1 MKLLSYSLAYF
12 IEIIK
17 LDETLITIF
26 IIVIMDIVFIRK
38 VKLCERKTR
47 GLISE
52 WTLVAAFYVGM
63 SKNI

>member
-26 IIVIMDIVFIRK
+26 IIVIMAIVFIRK

-47 GLISE
+47 GL
-52 WTLVAAFYVGM
+52 
-63 SKNI
+63 